1 MIEKDCIIR
10 PIEEK
15 DYPALRRFLYQAI
28 FVPPGTNPPPKEVV
42 DLPELQLYIANY
54 GKRKG
59 DIGYTATIDDL
70 VVGMAWCRLMND
82 YGHVDEH
89 TPSLAISLVENYRN
103 KGIGTQLIRTL
114 LHQLEKEGY
123 TQVSLSVQ
131 KANPAYHLYCRLGF
145 TVVRE
150 TEEEYIMVC
159 KLTE

>member
-1 MIEKDCIIR
+1 MNNPSYRIR
-10 PIEEK
+10 P
-15 DYPALRRFLYQAI
+15 LRPDETSLLRNFLYEAI
-28 FVPPGTNPPPKEVV
+28 YLPQGVEVPPRSII
-42 DLPELQLYIANY
+42 DLPELRIYIE
-54 GKRKG
+54 GFGTQHG
-59 DIGYTATIDDL
+59 DYCLVAEVCGQ
-70 VVGMAWCRLMND
+70 VVGASWVRLMDD

-103 KGIGTQLIRTL
+103 KGIGTQLIKTL